1 MRPESGIPR
10 FCQGRWAEEGIRE
23 NTESGMTYVEFSP
36 EIQAALYEAGRNNVL
51 PKWVERTG
59 GPDSEAVNIYNQEA
73 THLIG
78 VRVGADGMA
87 EDIN

>member
-1 MRPESGIPR
+1 
-10 FCQGRWAEEGIRE
+10 
-23 NTESGMTYVEFSP
+23 MTYVEFSP
-36 EIQAALYEAGRNNVL
+36 EIQAALYDAGRNNVL

-59 GPDSEAVNIYNQEA
+59 GPDSEAVNIYNEKA
-73 THLIG
+73 AHLIG